1 MNTKQEKMMRLADVA
16 RKYYIEDQKQSD
28 IAKELGVSRPL
39 ISRMLT
45 EAKALGL
52 VEITIHDPWQ
62 RSAVFLEKLQKR
74 WQLRD
79 AVLQEDLEDDR
90 STNIMLAE
98 NTIGLMEK
106 IGAKKI
112 GIGWGHFIGQLVAC
126 LEQNPRKDTGIHDV
140 YPLLGNAGVPIRNYH
155 SNENV
160 RILAEN
166 LAATPHFL
174 YLPALPESLEEKKL
188 LCSTELYKQFEK
200 NWCEIDTALVNIGNY
215 PSTPDFASG
224 VRYGTILQKK
234 AVCGRLLA
242 YYFNEQGEIVDP
254 SQDFAIQAP
263 LEVLQNCKAVIGLCS
278 ANTSAKALKGAL
290 ETNLFTHIVARTEL
304 VREVLQ

>member
-1 MNTKQEKMMRLADVA
+1 MNTRQEKMMRLADVA
-16 RKYYIEDQKQSD
+16 RKYYIEDKKQSD

-74 WQLRD
+74 WQIQD

-90 STNIMLAE
+90 STNIMLSE
-98 NTIGLMEK
+98 STIGLLEK

-112 GIGWGHFIGQLVAC
+112 GIGWGHFIGQLVAW
-126 LEQNPRKDTGIHDV
+126 LEQHPQKDTGIQDI

-166 LAATPHFL
+166 LSATPHFL

-200 NWCEIDTALVNIGNY
+200 NWQQIDAALVNIGNY

-224 VRYGTILQKK
+224 VRYGNMLQKK
-234 AVCGRLLA
+234 GVCGRLLA
-242 YYFNEQGEIVDP
+242 YYFNEQGEIMDP
-254 SQDFAIQAP
+254 SQDFAIQAS
-263 LEVLQNCKAVIGLCS
+263 LEALQKCKAVIGLCS
-278 ANTSAKALKGAL
+278 ANTSVKALRGAL
-290 ETNLFTHIVARTEL
+290 ETKLFTHIVARTEL
-304 VREVLQ
+304 IREVLQ

>member
-263 LEVLQNCKAVIGLCS
+263 LEVLQNCKAVIGICS

>member
-74 WQLRD
+74 WQLRE

>member
-1 MNTKQEKMMRLADVA
+1 MNTRQEKMMRLADVA
-16 RKYYIEDQKQSD
+16 RKYYIEDKKQSD

-74 WQLRD
+74 WQIQD

-90 STNIMLAE
+90 STNIMLSE
-98 NTIGLMEK
+98 STIGLLEK

-112 GIGWGHFIGQLVAC
+112 GIGWGHFIGQLVAW
-126 LEQNPRKDTGIHDV
+126 LEQHPQKDTGIQDI

-166 LAATPHFL
+166 LSATPHFL

-200 NWCEIDTALVNIGNY
+200 NWQEIDAALVNIGNY
-215 PSTPDFASG
+215 PSTPDFDLVSDTEICFRKKEYAAGFWRIISMNRERLWIP
-224 VRYGTILQKK
+224 VRILLFRHPWKHY
-234 AVCGRLLA
+234 R
-242 YYFNEQGEIVDP
+242 
-254 SQDFAIQAP
+254 
-263 LEVLQNCKAVIGLCS
+263 
-278 ANTSAKALKGAL
+278 SAKLL
-290 ETNLFTHIVARTEL
+290 SDYVPRTQ
-304 VREVLQ
+304 VSKP